1 MVMTDLVETH
11 LDQVLLPEEAL
22 GSLAL
27 GELHEGELSE
37 RRGDVDVGHLAERL
51 KVVPEVLLGEVLSDT
66 AYKDLAAALVF
77 VPLPLILTV
86 GYLDVAPPPVYHVSL

>member
-1 MVMTDLVETH
+1 MTDLVETH

-37 RRGDVDVGHLAERL
+37 GRGDVDISNLTERL
-51 KVVPEVLLGEVLSDT
+51 EMVSEILLGEVLSDAT
-66 AYKDLAAALVF
+66 HKDLAAALVF
-77 VPLPLILTV
+77 VSLPLILTV
-86 GYLDVAPPPVYHVSL
+86 GDLDVTPAPVYHVSL